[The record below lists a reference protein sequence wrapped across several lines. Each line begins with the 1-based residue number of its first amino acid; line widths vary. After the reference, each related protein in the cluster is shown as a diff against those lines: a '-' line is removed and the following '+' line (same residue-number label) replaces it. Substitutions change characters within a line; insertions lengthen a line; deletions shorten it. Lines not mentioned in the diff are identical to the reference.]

1 MLRIKDKET
10 PQGYEVKRNYHNWL
24 SWKSWINFNQR
35 QSAWNY
41 CIEGESI
48 LIISSKIDSGKMMK
62 NIEFYQ
68 IRNQFCVFDTI
79 DVHRIISTR
88 LLDDWQEDGGGGG
101 PLEQRDVAIQMIQ
114 MPTVR

>member
-1 MLRIKDKET
+1 
-10 PQGYEVKRNYHNWL
+10 
-24 SWKSWINFNQR
+24 
-35 QSAWNY
+35 
-41 CIEGESI
+41 
-48 LIISSKIDSGKMMK
+48 MMK

-79 DVHRIISTR
+79 DVHRIICTR

-101 PLEQRDVAIQMIQ
+101 GGGGPLGQRDVAIQMIQ